1 MRLYSQGQGVY
12 EDRRQVASLLG
23 LPEEKVRVIQVA
35 NGGGFGG
42 KEDITVQGHAALF
55 ALLLQKPVRVRLS
68 RPESIRMHPK
78 RHPLVMEYA
87 LGCDRD
93 GRLTALRARI
103 VGDTGAYASVGD
115 QGAGA
120 GRRPRHRRLP
130 RAGRRHRGQDR
141 LYQQPALRRHARL
154 RRQPGDLRHG
164 ELHRHALRAG
174 RLRPLAVPLRQRP
187 GPRGA

>member
-78 RHPLVMEYA
+78 RHPLRHGIRPG
-87 LGCDRD
+87 L
-93 GRLTALRARI
+93 
-103 VGDTGAYASVGD
+103 
-115 QGAGA
+115 
-120 GRRPRHRRLP
+120 RPR
-130 RAGRRHRGQDR
+130 RAG
-141 LYQQPALRRHARL
+141 
-154 RRQPGDLRHG
+154 
-164 ELHRHALRAG
+164 
-174 RLRPLAVPLRQRP
+174 
-187 GPRGA
+187 